1 MSARLRRQGEGK
13 DAEMEDVLKVAKK
26 ARQAA
31 EIYAQEKLSVSKDQ
45 VIKRLLRAD
54 NHRWDTSRISRLL
67 TPVINHRTME
77 GGLGANHTCK
87 DL

>member
-1 MSARLRRQGEGK
+1 MRFHYALLLLFCAEFLSVSARLRREGEGK

-45 VIKRLLRAD
+45 VIKDVYLVVDFFSPMGVAC
-54 NHRWDTSRISRLL
+54 H
-67 TPVINHRTME
+67 
-77 GGLGANHTCK
+77 
-87 DL
+87 